1 MVMFLTLNRS
11 ITTRRGRILTLFG
24 TIAMHLMQIM
34 VGVAQILL
42 YVSQNVPKWFII
54 GGSRPFIAGSL
65 VGPGGSLVGP
75 GGSLMGPGGSWWV
88 LVGPWWVTV

>member
-11 ITTRRGRILTLFG
+11 ITTRRRRILTLFG

-54 GGSRPFIAGSL
+54 GGSRPFIAGYCWVL
-65 VGPGGSLVGP
+65 GGSWWVL

-88 LVGPWWVTV
+88 LGGSLFK

>member
-11 ITTRRGRILTLFG
+11 ITTRRRRILTLFG
-24 TIAMHLMQIM
+24 TAMNLMQIKK
-34 VGVAQILL
+34 GVAEILL
-42 YVSQNVPKWFII
+42 NVSQNVPKWFII